1 MATKRRVEC
10 DSAPSCAIPENQ
22 EANSEI
28 QQLLARALANSQA
41 EEEYKHYTA
50 ISYKK
55 QARRYVI
62 KVSIRRTSNCIYN
75 AQILC
80 IHACIHVYVYTCNL
94 ANWFSALIIL
104 LSTKNIPL
112 YHFTFFAGTY
122 RSEPWA
128 VHSCETKGRQAD
140 HCVRHRGRKDSWGQ
154 FKILIKLLKSSFSI
168 VDHHL
173 IYLYKIWQYLF

>member
-41 EEEYKHYTA
+41 EKEYKHYTA

-80 IHACIHVYVYTCNL
+80 IHACIHVHVYTCNL

-112 YHFTFFAGTY
+112 YHLP
-122 RSEPWA
+122 SL
-128 VHSCETKGRQAD
+128 Q
-140 HCVRHRGRKDSWGQ
+140 VRTDQNREQYIHVRLRDGKQITAFGIEEGKTLEDS
-154 FKILIKLLKSSFSI
+154 LKL
-168 VDHHL
+168 
-173 IYLYKIWQYLF
+173 